1 MNTGVTNL
9 KTGKT
14 KQVFIVDVGE
24 EFEVSIMG
32 LSKSVADPAGVIGSI
47 NYNFTATDSSL
58 IQTRNPYHVVPNIK
72 GYIERKPLV

>member
-14 KQVFIVDVGE
+14 KQVFLVDVGE

-32 LSKSVADPAGVIGSI
+32 LGKSVADPAGVIGSI
-47 NYNFTATDSSL
+47 NYDFTATDSGL
-58 IQTRNPYHVVPNIK
+58 VQTKNPYRVMLNVDS
-72 GYIERKPLV
+72 YERKPLV

>member
-1 MNTGVTNL
+1 MNTEVTNL
-9 KTGKT
+9 KMGKT
-14 KQVFIVDVGE
+14 KRVFLVDVGE

-47 NYNFTATDSSL
+47 NYNFTATDSNL
-58 IQTRNPYHVVPNIK
+58 VQTRNPYRVVPNIK

>member
-14 KQVFIVDVGE
+14 KQVFLVDVGE

-32 LSKSVADPAGVIGSI
+32 LGKSVADPTGVIGSI

-58 IQTRNPYHVVPNIK
+58 VQTGNPYRLVPNVD
-72 GYIERKPLV
+72 GWLERKPLV